1 MRSQNKKDLKAPD
14 LAGMDKRRRQD
25 QFSIRRQRRE
35 AEISKRRN
43 LDLIST
49 DVSTTTTAPL
59 IPSNI
64 QSLQW
69 ELEQKSLLPTYR
81 SFLTGESGTPA
92 DRIRALESIRALLC
106 IESDPPID
114 AVIDAGLVP
123 PIIQVLQ
130 DPSCTPKIQYEAAWC
145 ITNIACG
152 TSAQTREVVRCGA
165 VQALAGLLRHSVQDI
180 VVQAVWGLGNIA
192 GDCVEL
198 RDAVLGA
205 GVLDALL
212 QWAVPAAGQNITLM
226 RNCAW
231 ALSNM
236 CRGDP
241 APNIDVVYPLFS
253 TFLQLLHS
261 PDTEVL
267 RDACTALC
275 SLSDAGDAYI
285 SALIDTGLI
294 RRLSELLL

>member
-1 MRSQNKKDLKAPD
+1 MRSQKKDLKAPD

-49 DVSTTTTAPL
+49 DAATTAVPR
-59 IPSNI
+59 SI
-64 QSLQW
+64 QTLQW

-81 SFLTGESGTPA
+81 SLLSGESGTPA
-92 DRIRALESIRALLC
+92 ERIRALEATRALLC

-123 PIIQVLQ
+123 PIIRVLQ
-130 DPSCTPKIQYEAAWC
+130 DPGCAPKVQYEAAWC

-165 VQALAGLLRHSVQDI
+165 IQALMGLLRSPAQDV

-192 GDCVEL
+192 GDGVEL
-198 RDAVLGA
+198 RDAALGA
-205 GVLDALL
+205 GALEALL
-212 QWAVPAAGQNITLM
+212 QWAVPAAAHNITLM

-241 APNIDVVYPLFS
+241 APSVDVVYPAFP

-267 RDACTALC
+267 RDACTALYF
-275 SLSDAGDAYI
+275 LSDNGDAYI